1 MSAIGVVVPYF
12 EDERR
17 LSWVLL
23 ALATQTCVMADLHVV
38 VADDGSAHA
47 PALPELPYRID
58 LVRQEDLGFR
68 AAAARNLGAAH
79 VDGDLVV
86 FLDGDTIPSP
96 DYLTAMATAYE
107 QVGPGFLGVGRR
119 LHADFEGCSA
129 AQVSTWV
136 REGPPAARVL
146 PAPWWLAD
154 GYRRTDDLREAG
166 DEDFRLV
173 ISAVLAL
180 DRELLARSGGFDESM
195 TGYGG
200 EDWELAW
207 RCRLLGARMRYV
219 PAALAWHDGPEAV
232 ARTGDRSASRAV
244 KDAESLALAERITL
258 PSVRGRGLIWELP
271 DIVVRVHGQHNDA
284 QVFATALALLRR
296 SDVGVWWVDH
306 AAVPAALTADPR
318 VHVGSPPS
326 RVSGRGRY
334 QVDVWAPLQLSCPL
348 IDACAAGEIH
358 VAGILQIRST
368 RQLALGL
375 PAPAPTPAPGW
386 VHELPDEG
394 LEQMMGKAARDG

>member
-1 MSAIGVVVPYF
+1 
-12 EDERR
+12 
-17 LSWVLL
+17 
-23 ALATQTCVMADLHVV
+23 
-38 VADDGSAHA
+38 
-47 PALPELPYRID
+47 
-58 LVRQEDLGFR
+58 
-68 AAAARNLGAAH
+68 
-79 VDGDLVV
+79 
-86 FLDGDTIPSP
+86 
-96 DYLTAMATAYE
+96 
-107 QVGPGFLGVGRR
+107 
-119 LHADFEGCSA
+119 
-129 AQVSTWV
+129 
-136 REGPPAARVL
+136 
-146 PAPWWLAD
+146 
-154 GYRRTDDLREAG
+154 
-166 DEDFRLV
+166 
-173 ISAVLAL
+173 
-180 DRELLARSGGFDESM
+180 
-195 TGYGG
+195 
-200 EDWELAW
+200 
-207 RCRLLGARMRYV
+207 V

-258 PSVRGRGLIWELP
+258 PSVRGRGLIWERP
-271 DIVVRVHGQHNDA
+271 DIVVRVHGQHSDA
-284 QVFATALALLRR
+284 QVFATALALLHD
-296 SDVGVWWVDH
+296 SDAGVWWVDH